1 MNRVHVL
8 ITQHTLIRK
17 GPAQKAQR
25 YGALYSVV
33 GGGGESDQH
42 YEERLLSNLE

>member
-8 ITQHTLIRK
+8 ITQHTVIRK
-17 GPAQKAQR
+17 GPARKVKR

-33 GGGGESDQH
+33 GVGGSDQH